1 MRKVSTWGE
10 LLAATTYELPYED
23 LAGIFLA
30 ELENAVPEGATG
42 AEIWSRAYTTISPIA
57 HAVVQE
63 ISQRDVEMYAE
74 IVGSI
79 RNVLIKCIAH
89 DAEEM
94 ARWKLEDE
102 LEAQGNV
109 ISFPIGGRY
118 GHTPDDCA

>member
-42 AEIWSRAYTTISPIA
+42 AEIWSRAYTTIAPIA

-74 IVGSI
+74 I
-79 RNVLIKCIAH
+79 IKCIAH